1 MQELENKLEKT
12 KIELEQEWENVKS
25 IEKEL
30 EILKQEKDEM
40 KQQYFINQEKEESLL
55 KENEQLWEEVK
66 TFKQLSEKIK
76 EKSKQAE
83 KSFEEKL

>member
-40 KQQYFINQEKEESLL
+40 K
-55 KENEQLWEEVK
+55 
-66 TFKQLSEKIK
+66 
-76 EKSKQAE
+76 
-83 KSFEEKL
+83 

>member
-40 KQQYFINQEKEESLL
+40 KQQYFIN
-55 KENEQLWEEVK
+55 
-66 TFKQLSEKIK
+66 
-76 EKSKQAE
+76 
-83 KSFEEKL
+83 